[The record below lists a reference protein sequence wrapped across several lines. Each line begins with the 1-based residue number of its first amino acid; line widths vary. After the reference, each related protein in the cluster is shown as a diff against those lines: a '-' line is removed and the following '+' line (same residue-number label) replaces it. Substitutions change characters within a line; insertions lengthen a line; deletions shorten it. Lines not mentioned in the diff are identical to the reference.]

1 MERERSKWM
10 QKLIWDNGNCFE
22 KTIIKLIENHKKF
35 TGQIQ
40 QHLNDKI
47 GEIDIGYTDRE
58 DLEIDI
64 SMDSEL
70 DKVYRL
76 GYLDAL
82 IEVKSELEMDLEI
95 QKINNYGKK

>member
-1 MERERSKWM
+1 MERSKWM
-10 QKLIWDNGNCFE
+10 QKLI
-22 KTIIKLIENHKKF
+22 H
-35 TGQIQ
+35 
-40 QHLNDKI
+40 KI

-64 SMDSEL
+64 AMDREL